1 MKEWE
6 VVCSLFSS
14 FYINYMENDMDKENI
29 EKIEELLDDSLETL
43 ADKKRFA
50 KTMNSIIKD
59 CAKKNEIDPKIIK
72 AVKNYRHYRGANW
85 ANNNPLEKDNDKKE
99 KDKVSP
105 IFIKLLEVV
114 ENLRAIGDKEF
125 LEPYLNAIAEHGI
138 KIDIDFEDTDKDV
151 DEIMEVIES
160 ASKLQTNVDTL
171 AEELKGEKST
181 TAEELNFTPKSSFCN
196 VLGMLEKINEGKEID
211 DALQSRFTEI
221 TMLNNAYTYL
231 SAKNDESKSEEE

>member
-1 MKEWE
+1 
-6 VVCSLFSS
+6 
-14 FYINYMENDMDKENI
+14 MENNMDKENI

-99 KDKVSP
+99 KDKVAP

-171 AEELKGEKST
+171 AEELKETKSVE
-181 TAEELNFTPKSSFCN
+181 AEELNFTPKSSFCN

>member
-1 MKEWE
+1 
-6 VVCSLFSS
+6 
-14 FYINYMENDMDKENI
+14 MENYMDKENV

-50 KTMNSIIKD
+50 KTMNTIIKD
-59 CAKKNEIDPKIIK
+59 CAKKNNVDPKVIK
-72 AVKNYRHYRGANW
+72 AVKNYKHYKGVNW
-85 ANNNPLEKDNDKKE
+85 VNNNPLEKNKDVKE

-151 DEIMEVIES
+151 EEIMEVIDS

-171 AEELKGEKST
+171 AEELKETKSVE
-181 TAEELNFTPKSSFCN
+181 AEELNFTPKSSFCN

>member
-1 MKEWE
+1 
-6 VVCSLFSS
+6 
-14 FYINYMENDMDKENI
+14 MENNMDKENI

-72 AVKNYRHYRGANW
+72 AVKNYRHYRGVNW

-99 KDKVSP
+99 KDKVAP

>member
-1 MKEWE
+1 
-6 VVCSLFSS
+6 
-14 FYINYMENDMDKENI
+14 MDKENI

-50 KTMNSIIKD
+50 KTMNTIIKD
-59 CAKKNEIDPKIIK
+59 CAKKNDVDPKVIK

-85 ANNNPLEKDNDKKE
+85 VNNNPLEKDKDKKE
-99 KDKVSP
+99 KDKVAP

-151 DEIMEVIES
+151 EEIMEVIES

-171 AEELKGEKST
+171 
-181 TAEELNFTPKSSFCN
+181 AEELNFTPKSSFCN

-211 DALQSRFTEI
+211 DALQNRFTEI

>member
-1 MKEWE
+1 MGS
-6 VVCSLFSS
+6 SLLPFSS
-14 FYINYMENDMDKENI
+14 FYINYMENNMDKENI

-59 CAKKNEIDPKIIK
+59 CAKKNEIDPKVIK
-72 AVKNYRHYRGANW
+72 AVKNYRHYRGVNW

-99 KDKVSP
+99 KDKVAP

-151 DEIMEVIES
+151 NEIMEVIES

-211 DALQSRFTEI
+211 DALQNRFTEI

-231 SAKNDESKSEEE
+231 SAKNDESKGEEE

>member
-1 MKEWE
+1 
-6 VVCSLFSS
+6 
-14 FYINYMENDMDKENI
+14 MDKENV

-50 KTMNSIIKD
+50 KTMNTIIKD
-59 CAKKNEIDPKIIK
+59 CAKKNNVDPKVIK
-72 AVKNYRHYRGANW
+72 AVKNYKHYKGVNW
-85 ANNNPLEKDNDKKE
+85 VNNNPLEKNKDVKE

-151 DEIMEVIES
+151 EEIMEVIDS

-171 AEELKGEKST
+171 AEELKETKSVE
-181 TAEELNFTPKSSFCN
+181 AEELNFTPKSSFCN

>member
-1 MKEWE
+1 
-6 VVCSLFSS
+6 
-14 FYINYMENDMDKENI
+14 MDKENI

-59 CAKKNEIDPKIIK
+59 CAKKNEIDPKVIK
-72 AVKNYRHYRGANW
+72 AVKNYRHYRGVNW

-99 KDKVSP
+99 KDKVAP

-151 DEIMEVIES
+151 NEIMEVIES

-211 DALQSRFTEI
+211 DALQNRFTEI